1 MAPAEVPHQDQ
12 SAEMHKVA
20 VDNSDNTNPETMVSP
35 LQQKLELLKK
45 AAGVESMYDAAGCG
59 AGGSTEADELDAI
72 KKNAGLRVITV
83 NTAAEDNDFEA

>member
-1 MAPAEVPHQDQ
+1 
-12 SAEMHKVA
+12 
-20 VDNSDNTNPETMVSP
+20 
-35 LQQKLELLKK
+35 
-45 AAGVESMYDAAGCG
+45 MYDAAGCG